1 MEINMVYILYNPQAH
16 KESGDLNI
24 VKNGEDVAVP
34 GIRKINI
41 VDLDV
46 AAFSEGLTES
56 DRVLIRGG
64 DGTLHHFANN
74 AWGVEF
80 PCKVCMI
87 RSGTGNDFLT
97 DIGQMNSVNLVDI
110 RGYLRDL
117 PSVTV
122 KGKTLRFINGAGL
135 GVDGAVCHEVEV
147 YKTKNPNKKANYTAI
162 AIREI
167 GHKFKRPSA
176 RVTVDGVVH
185 EYDKVWAVSTMKGRY
200 YGGGKMIA
208 PAQDRESGRVSVI
221 VMHGG
226 SRVKTLAVF
235 AKVKNGAHV
244 KHTEMVEIYEG
255 YDVEVVFDAPCDFQ
269 VDGEVYTG
277 VLKYSVHSKKN
288 GEIRADVETVDG
300 PTV

>member
-1 MEINMVYILYNPQAH
+1 MVYILYNPKAH
-16 KESGDLNI
+16 KESTDLSI
-24 VKNGEDVAVP
+24 VKDGVDTEAA
-34 GIRKINI
+34 GIKKINI
-41 VDLDV
+41 VDLDI
-46 AAFSEGLTES
+46 AAFSKTLAES

-117 PSVTV
+117 PTVTV

-135 GVDGAVCHEVEV
+135 GVDGVVCHDVEV
-147 YKTKNPNKKANYTAI
+147 FKAKNPDKKASYTAI
-162 AIREI
+162 AIQEI
-167 GHKFKRPSA
+167 GFNYKRPSA
-176 RVTVDGVVH
+176 RVTVDGVVR
-185 EYDKVWAVSTMKGRY
+185 EYDKVWAISTMKGRY

-208 PAQDRESGRVSVI
+208 PAQDRDSGKVSVI

-226 SRVKTLAVF
+226 SRVKTLSVF

-255 YDVEVVFDAPCDFQ
+255 YDVEVAFDAPTDFQ

-277 VLKYSVHSKKN
+277 VMKYSVHCKKN
-288 GEIRADVETVDG
+288 GEIASDVKTIDGSTV
-300 PTV
+300 

>member
-1 MEINMVYILYNPQAH
+1 MVYILYNPKAH

-24 VKNGEDVAVP
+24 VKKGVDTEAA

-46 AAFSEGLTES
+46 AAFSKSLTES

-87 RSGTGNDFLT
+87 RSGTGNDFLN

-117 PSVTV
+117 PTVTV

-135 GVDGAVCHEVEV
+135 GVDGVVCHDVEIF
-147 YKTKNPNKKANYTAI
+147 KAKNPDKKANYTTI
-162 AIREI
+162 AIKEI
-167 GHKFKRPSA
+167 GFNYKRPSA
-176 RVTVDGVVH
+176 SVTVDGVTH
-185 EYDKVWAVSTMKGRY
+185 NYEKVWAVSTMKGRY
-200 YGGGKMIA
+200 YGGGIMIA
-208 PAQDRESGRVSVI
+208 PNQDRESGKVSVM

-235 AKVKNGAHV
+235 SQTKTGAHI
-244 KHTEMVEIYEG
+244 KHTEMIEMLEG
-255 YDVEVVFDAPCDFQ
+255 YDVEVVFDSPTDFQ

-277 VLKYSVHSKKN
+277 VMKYSVHCKKN
-288 GEIRADVETVDG
+288 GEIAADVETVDG
-300 PTV
+300 STV